1 MVSEFVVH
9 QAAME
14 WGKVTGCCGLTL
26 EQLERPFM
34 LVTDPTIVTC
44 RGRGREFLTTAQT
57 LGAKPAGFSSDDPPN
72 PKNARSQPYG

>member
-1 MVSEFVVH
+1 MVSQFVVH

-26 EQLERPFM
+26 EELERPFM
-34 LVTDPTIVTC
+34 LVTDPVIVTC

-57 LGAKPAGFSSDDPPN
+57 LGAKT
-72 PKNARSQPYG
+72 